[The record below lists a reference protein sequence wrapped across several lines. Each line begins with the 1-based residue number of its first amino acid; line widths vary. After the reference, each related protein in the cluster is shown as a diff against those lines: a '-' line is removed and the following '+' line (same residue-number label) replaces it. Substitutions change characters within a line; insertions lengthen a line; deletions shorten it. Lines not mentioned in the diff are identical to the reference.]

1 MTAEETK
8 QLADT
13 VDIDNMDANLF
24 GSFGRGKRTEGRP
37 PRSRSSAGKSAPRGK
52 KVEEPG
58 LLAETPPDGTGLLSQ
73 SVVTGTAIPPGGGR
87 RDVSGDGGGD
97 VGQTQNA
104 SRSENVKP
112 SLKEGKT
119 NSRISGTVFQPIGA
133 LLVLT
138 IS

>member
-13 VDIDNMDANLF
+13 VDIDDMDANLF
-24 GSFGRGKRTEGRP
+24 GSFGRGKKTEGRP

-58 LLAETPPDGTGLLSQ
+58 LLVETHPDGTGPLSQ
-73 SVVTGTAIPPGGGR
+73 SVVTETAVPHGGGR

-97 VGQTQNA
+97 IHQTQNA
-104 SRSENVKP
+104 ARSENIKP

-119 NSRISGTVFQPIGA
+119 KGRTSGTAFQLTRA

>member
-13 VDIDNMDANLF
+13 VNIDDMDASLF
-24 GSFGRGKRTEGRP
+24 GSFSRGKKAEGRP
-37 PRSRSSAGKSAPRGK
+37 PRSRSSAAKLAPKGK
-52 KVEEPG
+52 KVEG
-58 LLAETPPDGTGLLSQ
+58 LLAETPPERTGPLHQ
-73 SVVTGTAIPPGGGR
+73 SAVTEMAVPPGGGR
-87 RDVSGDGGGD
+87 RDVSSDGDGY

-104 SRSENVKP
+104 ARTGNVKP

-119 NSRISGTVFQPIGA
+119 KDRMSGMVFQPTRT
-133 LLVLT
+133 LLVHT

>member
-13 VDIDNMDANLF
+13 VDIDDMDANLF
-24 GSFGRGKRTEGRP
+24 GSFGRGKKPEGRP

-58 LLAETPPDGTGLLSQ
+58 LLAETHPDGTGPLRQ
-73 SVVTGTAIPPGGGR
+73 SVVTETAVPLGGGR

-97 VGQTQNA
+97 IRQTQNA

-119 NSRISGTVFQPIGA
+119 KDRRSGTVFQPTGA
-133 LLVLT
+133 MLVLT

>member
-13 VDIDNMDANLF
+13 VDIDDMDASLF
-24 GSFGRGKRTEGRP
+24 GSFGLGKKTEGRP
-37 PRSRSSAGKSAPRGK
+37 PRSRSSTAKSAPRGK

-58 LLAETPPDGTGLLSQ
+58 LLAETPPDGTGPLRQ
-73 SVVTGTAIPPGGGR
+73 SVVTGTAVPHGGGR
-87 RDVSGDGGGD
+87 RDVSGDGDGD
-97 VGQTQNA
+97 IRQTQNA
-104 SRSENVKP
+104 TRSENVKP

-119 NSRISGTVFQPIGA
+119 KGRTSGTAFQPTGA
-133 LLVLT
+133 MLVLT

>member
-13 VDIDNMDANLF
+13 VDIDDMDANLF
-24 GSFGRGKRTEGRP
+24 GSFGHRKKPEGRP
-37 PRSRSSAGKSAPRGK
+37 PRSRSSAAKSAPRGK

-58 LLAETPPDGTGLLSQ
+58 LLAETLPESTGPLRQ
-73 SVVTGTAIPPGGGR
+73 SVVTGTAVPPGGGR

-97 VGQTQNA
+97 IRQTQNPA
-104 SRSENVKP
+104 RSENVKP
-112 SLKEGKT
+112 NLKEGKT
-119 NSRISGTVFQPIGA
+119 KDRRSGTVFQPTRA
-133 LLVLT
+133 MLVLT

>member
-13 VDIDNMDANLF
+13 VDIDDMDANLF
-24 GSFGRGKRTEGRP
+24 GSFSCGKKAEGRP
-37 PRSRSSAGKSAPRGK
+37 PRSRSSAEKSAPRGK

-58 LLAETPPDGTGLLSQ
+58 LLAETPPERTGPLHQ
-73 SVVTGTAIPPGGGR
+73 SVVTGTAVPPGGGR
-87 RDVSGDGGGD
+87 KDVSGGGDGD

-104 SRSENVKP
+104 TRSENVKP

-119 NSRISGTVFQPIGA
+119 KGRISGTVFQQTM
-133 LLVLT
+133 LVHT
-138 IS
+138 TS